1 MRIRYLHIKLKAFK
15 LKRFLLRFLSRK
27 RRLMPAKKPSWMTPV
42 THGYQVVE
50 HHMIRDGSDYS
61 DIDSIVVQRE
71 QMDQTELWYFGIFD
85 PLVGD
90 KVTKYMQ
97 SHFFTKKLQEAQI
110 WRKSKEM
117 MKKAYLGVRSKMKE
131 EQRYEDTCRMSSAS
145 VMVINGEK
153 LVIANI
159 GNYRVVVCKDG
170 MAHQKVDTY
179 QQSGKRHW
187 SRKIFSAYESGNAV
201 ATRHSSSSELVI
213 RSENIDSD
221 TEFLIL
227 ASSGIWEVMKNQEA
241 VNLISHIEDPQE
253 AAECLANEALN
264 RMSKS
269 NISCLIIRFD

>member
-1 MRIRYLHIKLKAFK
+1 MRIRYLHLRRKAFR
-15 LKRFLLRFLSRK
+15 LKRFLLRVLGRK

-50 HHMIRDGSDYS
+50 HHMIIDGSDYS
-61 DIDSIVVQRE
+61 DFDSIVVQRE
-71 QMDQTELWYFGIFD
+71 QIDQTELWYFGIFD

-97 SHFFTKKLQEAQI
+97 SHFFSKKLQEAQI

-117 MKKAYLGVRSKMKE
+117 MKRAYVGVRAKMRE
-131 EQRYEDTCRMSSAS
+131 ETSRMGSAS

-159 GNYRVVVCKDG
+159 GNYRVVVCRDG
-170 MAHQKVDTY
+170 MAHQKTDTY
-179 QQSGKRHW
+179 QQSAKRHW
-187 SRKIFSAYESGNAV
+187 SHRIFSGNGV

-213 RSENIDSD
+213 RSESIDSN

-227 ASSGIWEVMKNQEA
+227 ASNGIWEVMKNQEA
-241 VNLISHIEDPQE
+241 VSLISHIEDPQE